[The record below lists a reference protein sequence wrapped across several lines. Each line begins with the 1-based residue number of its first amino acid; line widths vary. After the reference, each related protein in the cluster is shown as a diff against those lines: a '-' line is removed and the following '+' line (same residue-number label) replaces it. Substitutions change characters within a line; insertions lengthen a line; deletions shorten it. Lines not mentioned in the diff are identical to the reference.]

1 MMDKDAQE
9 ESVEIQSFDII
20 IDCSRM
26 SFVDD
31 VGIKA
36 LNIVCTPLKHSMLF
50 YFYLKVII

>member
-1 MMDKDAQE
+1 MVDKNAQE
-9 ESVEIQSFDII
+9 ESDEIQSFDVI

-36 LNIVCTPLKHSMLF
+36 LNIVCTQLKLCMLF
-50 YFYLKVII
+50 YFYLEI